1 MLAKI
6 MAKAKFWRKN
16 TSQSSLLSMLEDG
29 KLEDSI
35 DRLHDGIYVT
45 KLNYS
50 NQKRKD
56 VLLRLNSD
64 GDVLK
69 Y

>member
-1 MLAKI
+1 
-6 MAKAKFWRKN
+6 
-16 TSQSSLLSMLEDG
+16 MLEDG